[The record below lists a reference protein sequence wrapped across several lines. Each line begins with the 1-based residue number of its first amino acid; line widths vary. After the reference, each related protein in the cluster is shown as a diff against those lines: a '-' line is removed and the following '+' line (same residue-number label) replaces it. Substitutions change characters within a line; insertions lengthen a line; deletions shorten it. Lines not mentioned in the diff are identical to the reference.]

1 MKLFREV
8 GLLPSTLLVI
18 GNVIGIGIFTTPG
31 LIAAELGAG
40 IWLLGVW
47 IIGGLLALIG
57 AVCYAVLSIQIPKAG
72 GEYAFLYPT
81 YGPFSAFLAGWT
93 SLLIGFAAPIAAGAL
108 GLSHYLVSSLDSAS
122 SENSLVLKGTAAFVL
137 LAVTLLLTIGLKFG
151 NRIHSIVT
159 LFNLALIVGFSA
171 FVLGRAPIAQNLEPI
186 LGQTHP
192 GFDLPSLA
200 TAIVMVMF
208 SFSGWNAAAYLAEEI
223 REPERNIPAALFLGT
238 VTVTLIYLLIN
249 LAYFSSAPLSELA
262 GQVAV
267 AEVAAQAV
275 FETGGTLL
283 TNVLILFSI
292 LSSMTAMSIAGPRVY
307 FAMSRNRLFPQWL
320 AEVHQEKKIPLRS
333 IWFQSSVALL
343 LIAVGT
349 LREILIYS
357 GFILLLFA
365 TLTVSTLFV
374 KRRQMTAALSF
385 PILYPLLAALFVLVN
400 SAVLVNAAISNP
412 KETLAGLLTVA
423 SGLPVYFYYRK
434 R

>member
-8 GLLPSTLLVI
+8 GLLSSTFLVI

-31 LIAAELGAG
+31 LIAAEIGAG

-81 YGPFSAFLAGWT
+81 YGPCSAFLAGWT
-93 SLLIGFAAPIAAGAL
+93 SLLMGFAAPIAAGAL
-108 GLSHYLVSSLDSAS
+108 GLSHYLVSSLGSTS

-151 NRIHSIVT
+151 NRIHSTVT
-159 LFNLALIVGFSA
+159 LFNLVLIVGFSA

-320 AEVHQEKKIPLRS
+320 AEVHQERKIPLRS

-357 GFILLLFA
+357 GFILLFFA
-365 TLTVSTLFV
+365 TLTVSTLLV
-374 KRRQMTAALSF
+374 KRRQLTAALSF
-385 PILYPLLAALFVLVN
+385 PFLYPLLAALFVLVN

-412 KETLAGLLTVA
+412 KETVAGLLTVA
-423 SGLPVYFYYRK
+423 SGLPVYLYYRK

>member
-8 GLLPSTLLVI
+8 GLLSSTFLVI

-31 LIAAELGAG
+31 LIAAEIGAG
-40 IWLLGVW
+40 VWLLGVW
-47 IIGGLLALIG
+47 ILGGLLALIG
-57 AVCYAVLSIQIPKAG
+57 AGCYAVLSIQIPKAG

-81 YGPFSAFLAGWT
+81 YGPCSAFLAGWT
-93 SLLIGFAAPIAAGAL
+93 SLLMGFAAPIAAGAL
-108 GLSHYLVSSLDSAS
+108 GLSHYLVSSLGSTS

-151 NRIHSIVT
+151 NRIHSTVT

-171 FVLGRAPIAQNLEPI
+171 FVLWRAPIAQNLEPI

-200 TAIVMVMF
+200 TAMVMVMF

-223 REPERNIPAALFLGT
+223 REPERNIPAALVLGT

-357 GFILLLFA
+357 GFILLFFA
-365 TLTVSTLFV
+365 TLTVSTLLV
-374 KRRQMTAALSF
+374 KRRQLTAALSF
-385 PILYPLLAALFVLVN
+385 PFLYPLLPALFVLVN

-412 KETLAGLLTVA
+412 KETVAGLLTVA
-423 SGLPVYFYYRK
+423 SGLPVYLYYRK

>member
-8 GLLPSTLLVI
+8 GLLSSTFLVI

-31 LIAAELGAG
+31 LIAAEIGAG
-40 IWLLGVW
+40 VWLLGVW
-47 IIGGLLALIG
+47 ILGGLLALIG
-57 AVCYAVLSIQIPKAG
+57 AGCYAVLSIQIPKAG

-81 YGPFSAFLAGWT
+81 YGPCSAFLAGWT
-93 SLLIGFAAPIAAGAL
+93 SLLMGFAAPIAAGAL
-108 GLSHYLVSSLDSAS
+108 GLSHYLVSSLGSTN

-137 LAVTLLLTIGLKFG
+137 LTVTLLLTIGLKFG
-151 NRIHSIVT
+151 NRIHSTVT

-307 FAMSRNRLFPQWL
+307 FAMSRNRLFSPMASRSPPGEEDPL
-320 AEVHQEKKIPLRS
+320 EVDLVPEQRGPAADRCGNFARDSDLLR
-333 IWFQSSVALL
+333 IHPALFCHPDRLHTVGEETPADSSSL
-343 LIAVGT
+343 
-349 LREILIYS
+349 
-357 GFILLLFA
+357 
-365 TLTVSTLFV
+365 
-374 KRRQMTAALSF
+374 LSF
-385 PILYPLLAALFVLVN
+385 PIPLCWRRSLFW
-400 SAVLVNAAISNP
+400 SIRQ
-412 KETLAGLLTVA
+412 
-423 SGLPVYFYYRK
+423 YW
-434 R
+434 